1 MTAGGEGHRCEV
13 AKLNIIT
20 FMKWDLL
27 QDSDISFSLVVL
39 ISWQLRFP
47 PGFLMN
53 DEVISCV
60 LLCC

>member
-20 FMKWDLL
+20 FMKWD
-27 QDSDISFSLVVL
+27 SDISFSLVVL
-39 ISWQLRFP
+39 ISCQLRFP